1 MKELV
6 SSLAGKVG
14 VIEMVQLNLDRTY
27 PSSHPKQLSGGD
39 F

>member
-14 VIEMVQLNLDRTY
+14 VIEMVQLNLDRTCPIY
-27 PSSHPKQLSGGD
+27 NVLVLK
-39 F
+39 